1 MGLGRAGC
9 GEATTPIRLTQ
20 LITTGTGFLV
30 TLFCMHSFEVIPSNV
45 RPTWLI
51 RLKKIFCWPI
61 VRNATFEV
69 WQKKVSKDMN
79 YLYFQ
84 LPYQVQSPAEASLP
98 YKAVDL
104 TPNLQ
109 LMPRSRLRLK
119 LRLRPSLR
127 RKPRLRQRPILRRRQ
142 ILRQRP
148 RLRPFWGAEIWI
160 ASYSDRAL
168 YIKEKGVENTRPG
181 RIF

>member
-30 TLFCMHSFEVIPSNV
+30 PLFCMHSFEVIPSNV
-45 RPTWLI
+45 GPTWLI

-98 YKAVDL
+98 YQAVDL

-109 LMPRSRLRLK
+109 LMPRSRLTLK

-127 RKPRLRQRPILRRRQ
+127 RKPRLGQRPILRHGGS
-142 ILRQRP
+142 
-148 RLRPFWGAEIWI
+148 WGLSCFVLGDVCKDVAPGPATKTSFYCLIYAFK
-160 ASYSDRAL
+160 ASLAH
-168 YIKEKGVENTRPG
+168 G
-181 RIF
+181 